1 MNLFDRIKVPAF
13 NVITRVMGYDAVWV
27 SSVDGLIYTGRVGFK
42 DPSEAEKLSGI
53 DSYNEDQPYME
64 YIVGIFPGLKELTDA
79 TTGEIVTIY
88 DTNANGVQFIKGTF
102 NVAKVVTKS
111 DGDTYVATLIPE

>member
-27 SSVDGLIYTGRVGFK
+27 SSVDGLTYVGRVGFK

-64 YIVGIFPGLKELTDA
+64 YIVGIFPGLKELTEA

-88 DTNANGVQFIKGTF
+88 DTDANGIQFVKGVF
-102 NVAKVVTKS
+102 AVAKVVTKS
-111 DGDTYVATLIPE
+111 DGDTYVATLIPD